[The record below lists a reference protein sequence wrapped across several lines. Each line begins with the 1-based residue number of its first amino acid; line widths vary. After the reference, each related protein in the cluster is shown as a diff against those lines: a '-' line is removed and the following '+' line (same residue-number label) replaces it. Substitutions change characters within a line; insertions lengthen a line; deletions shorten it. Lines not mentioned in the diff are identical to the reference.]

1 MPHENL
7 PPTRWEQTTNNRGYG
22 RKFAELAA
30 TGADITGEAR
40 LADTLAPRGA
50 TILDAG
56 CGMGRIG
63 AALAGNGHNVL
74 GVDLDAELLAQA
86 KETYPELPTLHCRLD
101 ALTPDLLNA
110 AGHATTYDLIV
121 MVGNVMI
128 LLAEDS
134 ERDVLRRM
142 TSLLT
147 GEGRLIVGFHTDA
160 TPPHSRTYDPDVF
173 LRDAQSV
180 GLELEH
186 RFASYDLRPFTG
198 DGNYVV
204 NVLRRRSLPL
214 AR

>member
-1 MPHENL
+1 MPNDML
-7 PPTRWEQTTNNRGYG
+7 PPTRWEQTTNARGYG
-22 RKFAELAA
+22 QKFAELAA
-30 TGADITGEAR
+30 GGADITGEAR

-63 AALAGNGHNVL
+63 AALHQGGHNVL

-86 KETYPELPTLHCRLD
+86 KETYPELTTMHCRLD
-101 ALTPDLLNA
+101 AITPDLLDA
-110 AGHATTYDLIV
+110 AGHPTTYDLIV

-128 LLAEDS
+128 LLAENS

-142 TSLLT
+142 TSLLA
-147 GEGRLIVGFHTDA
+147 GDGRLIVGFHTDA
-160 TPPHSRTYDPDVF
+160 TPPNSKTYDPDVF
-173 LRDAQSV
+173 LEDAVSV
-180 GLELEH
+180 GLDLEH

-204 NVLRRRSLPL
+204 NILRRRALPM
-214 AR
+214 A